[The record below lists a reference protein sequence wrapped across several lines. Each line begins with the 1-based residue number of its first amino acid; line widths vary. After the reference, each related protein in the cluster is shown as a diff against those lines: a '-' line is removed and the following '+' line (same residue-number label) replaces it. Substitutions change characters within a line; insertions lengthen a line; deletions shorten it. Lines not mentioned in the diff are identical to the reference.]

1 MEKLIYAIG
10 TKSPIDF
17 GNYVFDLT
25 MKHGDTFAVKL
36 PVAFPCLLTELILA
50 QHPDILRA
58 GEREAPKSKPL
69 NFDYRLFVGTH
80 VNDIEI
86 PSARDSDH
94 PESVSGSAKENILP
108 ELIATSKTLQETIRI
123 STEKK
128 LKIDKL
134 IQQIMQEQAEEGAQ
148 DQAEDVEAE
157 DQEAAKGKEG
167 GSTEEE
173 GEESS
178 ADEEG
183 SAEEKEAS
191 DDEEESATASDDD

>member
-1 MEKLIYAIG
+1 
-10 TKSPIDF
+10 
-17 GNYVFDLT
+17 

-94 PESVSGSAKENILP
+94 PGSFSGSAKENTLP

-123 STEKK
+123 STEQK

-134 IQQIMQEQAEEGAQ
+134 IKQIMQEPAEEGSK
-148 DQAEDVEAE
+148 DQAKDVDVEDPEAE
-157 DQEAAKGKEG
+157 KDEEE
-167 GSTEEE
+167 GSTKDE

-178 ADEEG
+178 ADEG
-183 SAEEKEAS
+183 SAEEKEGS
-191 DDEEESATASDDD
+191 DEEEETATTSDDD